1 MIATKFSTERLE
13 LLPLAVEY
21 AEEMAGVL
29 AAPELYGFTGG
40 EPPSVGELTERY
52 QRQTAGPGRAGE
64 YWLNWVISLDGVLV
78 GYVQATVI
86 GAEAEIAWVV
96 GADWQGQGIARE
108 AAVGLA
114 EWLREQGAEQLLAH
128 VHPEHVASAKVAA
141 AAGLRATGELD
152 DEGEQRWE
160 G

>member
-13 LLPLAVEY
+13 LLPLEVEY

-40 EPPSVGELTERY
+40 EPPSAEQLTERY
-52 QRQTAGPGRAGE
+52 RKQTAGPGRPGE

-96 GADWQGQGIARE
+96 GADWQGRGIARE

-114 EWLREQGAEQLLAH
+114 GWLREQGAGQLLAH

-152 DEGEQRWE
+152 DEGEERWE